1 MLAPHRRQ
9 LVLVH
14 TDWEIAEQFA
24 GCGVP
29 KFAMFVIFPGFH
41 ILEFPSFTGTAY
53 FLDFPSFMPES
64 FPVYTHILTVSQFHV
79 GEFPSFTRYILRV
92 SQFACLSFPVSSI
105 FFYSFP
111 VSYLRV
117 SQYSV
122 F

>member
-41 ILEFPSFTGTAY
+41 ILEFPSFTGPAY

-64 FPVYTHILTVSQFHV
+64 FPVYTHIFLQ
-79 GEFPSFTRYILRV
+79 FPSLM
-92 SQFACLSFPVSSI
+92 LKSFPVSCVISAE
-105 FFYSFP
+105 FP
-111 VSYLRV
+111 SLHV
-117 SQYSV
+117 
-122 F
+122 